1 MLPWSVDEIHWEHL
15 HSQTP
20 LDPTD
25 HYLKPLTVPDQEAW
39 VIQLIGH
46 LFEIQIGVL
55 RRASIVKLRSGLLTN
70 V

>member
-1 MLPWSVDEIHWEHL
+1 MLPWSADEINWEHL

-20 LDPTD
+20 LDPID
-25 HYLKPLTVPDQEAW
+25 HYLKSLTVPDQEAW

-55 RRASIVKLRSGLLTN
+55 RRTSTVKQIKFWSAN
-70 V
+70 